1 MPAPVDFKKLKR
13 ETINAAKEL
22 FYGND
27 VINQLHYAKTEGEL
41 SRIMQTARQRN

>member
-1 MPAPVDFKKLKR
+1 MAAPVDFKKLKR

-27 VINQLHYAKTEGEL
+27 VIDQLYYAKTEAEL
-41 SRIMQTARQRN
+41 TRIMQTARQRK